1 MTMKKLALL
10 LGAALLGSLPAAA
23 DEVVRTL
30 DRQFSAADLS
40 GIHLDFPVGGMEV
53 EAGTGRQVRVQLK
66 LECDSARQS
75 RCVEAAKGIEVVAG
89 KSGDRLHVQLKG
101 WPKVGT
107 RGLEAHY
114 VVSVPRDLALRAE
127 LGVGEMRISGLEND
141 LDADVGVG
149 EITVKMAESTV
160 ASVSVD
166 TGVGDANL
174 FAQGRRWESSGLVSR
189 ELKWHEGH
197 GKAAINV
204 DCGVGEAEVRL
215 D

>member
-1 MTMKKLALL
+1 MKTLALL
-10 LGAALLGSLPAAA
+10 LGAALLGSVPAAA

-30 DRQFSAADLS
+30 DRQLSAADVS
-40 GIHLDFPVGGMEV
+40 GIHLDFPVGEV
-53 EAGTGRQVRVQLK
+53 QVDAGTGRQVQVQVR
-66 LECDSARQS
+66 LECDSKRQT
-75 RCVEAAKGIEVVAG
+75 RCLEAAKAIEIVSSTSAG
-89 KSGDRLHVQLKG
+89 GLHVELKG
-101 WPKVGT
+101 WPKAGT
-107 RGLEAHY
+107 RGLEAHFT
-114 VVSVPRDLALRAE
+114 VTVPRDLPLKAE
-127 LGVGEMRISGLEND
+127 LGVGEMRIAGLEND
-141 LDADVGVG
+141 LSADLGVG
-149 EITVKMAESTV
+149 EVSVKMAESAV

-174 FAQGRRWESSGLVSR
+174 FAQGRHLESSGLISR

>member
-1 MTMKKLALL
+1 MTMKKLALFV
-10 LGAALLGSLPAAA
+10 GAALLGSLPAAA

-30 DRQFSAADLS
+30 DRQTSAADVS
-40 GIHLDFPVGGMEV
+40 SIHLDFPVGEV
-53 EAGTGRQVRVQLK
+53 QIDAGTGRQVQVHLR
-66 LECDSARQS
+66 LECDSQRQT
-75 RCVEAAKGIEVVAG
+75 RCVEAAKGIEVMAG
-89 KSGDRLHVQLKG
+89 RSGDRLHIQLKG
-101 WPKVGT
+101 WPKAGT
-107 RGLEAHY
+107 RGLEAHF
-114 VVSVPRDLALRAE
+114 VVTVPRDLPLKAE
-127 LGVGEMRISGLEND
+127 LGVGEMRISGLESD

-149 EITVKMAESTV
+149 EIRVKMPEATV

-174 FAQGRRWESSGLVSR
+174 FAQGHRWESSGLVSR
-189 ELKWHEGH
+189 ELKWHEGR